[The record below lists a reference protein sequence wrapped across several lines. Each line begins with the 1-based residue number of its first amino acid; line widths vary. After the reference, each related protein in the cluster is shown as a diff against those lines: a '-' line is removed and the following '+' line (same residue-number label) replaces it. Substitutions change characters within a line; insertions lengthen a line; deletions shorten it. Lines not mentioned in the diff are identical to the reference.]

1 MPKPHARAPL
11 ALSFSRAL
19 ALFIGIITP
28 LAEVARRRQQLL
40 DPAAVPL
47 WIDDML
53 LGGFLLYG
61 AWRVGSDPRTGRPIL
76 AAAWGFMCGLAYY
89 SFFGQLQRLAEPDPS
104 GLAPVWVIAVKGV
117 GLALGIVGMVAALQA
132 PEPMPDASAVRDG
145 TSMR

>member
-1 MPKPHARAPL
+1 M

-28 LAEVARRRQQLL
+28 LAEVARRRHQML
-40 DPAAVPL
+40 DPAAIPS

-61 AWRVGSDPRTGRPIL
+61 AWRVASDPRTGRPVL

-104 GLAPVWVIAVKGV
+104 GIAPVWVVAVKGV
-117 GLALGIVGMVAALQA
+117 GLVLGIVGMITALRA
-132 PEPMPDASAVRDG
+132 PEPMPNATAVGSAGRH
-145 TSMR
+145 

>member
-1 MPKPHARAPL
+1 MT
-11 ALSFSRAL
+11 LSFSRAL
-19 ALFIGIITP
+19 ALFVGIVTP

-40 DPAAVPL
+40 DPAALPV

-61 AWRVGSDPRTGRPIL
+61 AWRVAADPHAGRPVL
-76 AAAWGFMCGLAYY
+76 AAAWGFMCGMAYY

-117 GLALGIVGMVAALQA
+117 GLLLGIVGLVAALRA
-132 PEPMPDASAVRDG
+132 PDARPTPRRS
-145 TSMR
+145 